1 MNRNE
6 LIAIV
11 RRIDSTTLIAYR
23 MREALGLPQPKAKGR
38 ANGNGKGKR
47 YEGARKLM
55 QQRYGVDLRNG

>member
-11 RRIDSTTLIAYR
+11 RRSDSATLIAYR

-38 ANGNGKGKR
+38 AKGNGKGRR
-47 YEGARKLM
+47 YKGARKLM
-55 QQRYGVDLRNG
+55 QQRYGVRL